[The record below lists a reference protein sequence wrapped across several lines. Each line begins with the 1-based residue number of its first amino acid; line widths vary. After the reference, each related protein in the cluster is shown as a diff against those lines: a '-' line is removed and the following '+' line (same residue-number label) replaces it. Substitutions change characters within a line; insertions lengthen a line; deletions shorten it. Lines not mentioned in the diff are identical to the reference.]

1 MSTETCMTGRCG
13 HVGRWG
19 RKLRQEVGDVREQVG
34 VDIYDWN
41 SWWESCRMAH
51 CAVPNGVAD

>member
-19 RKLRQEVGDVREQVG
+19 RKLRQEVGDVREQMG
-34 VDIYDWN
+34 VDIYD
-41 SWWESCRMAH
+41 
-51 CAVPNGVAD
+51 

>member
-19 RKLRQEVGDVREQVG
+19 RKLRQEVGDDRGAERCSYLRLEQL
-34 VDIYDWN
+34 
-41 SWWESCRMAH
+41 RA
-51 CAVPNGVAD
+51 